1 MSLSKTAFVK
11 QHTGLSEKHIQ
22 AVLDLNKDG
31 GTVAFI
37 ARYRKDATGNMD
49 ELGILDVIKYGDAF
63 DELEKRKA
71 FVLESIE
78 SQGKLTD
85 ELSRKVKD
93 CYDKDIL
100 EDLYLPYKQRKKTR
114 ADIARENGLEPLAKM
129 ILAQRERDVEYA
141 AQRYLNAKVADVE
154 AAIDGA
160 SDIVAQWIADDAET
174 RNMLRGRFEQ
184 HAILTSKLS
193 KGKEKDGEKYRD
205 YFTYSEKTSNIP
217 SHRIMAVMRAV
228 DEGILKI
235 SIEPDEARTLEAIDR
250 KWIRRDSAT
259 EDFMLDITKDAY
271 KRLLQPSLENEL
283 KQKLFE
289 KAELEA
295 IRIFADNLQQLLLSS
310 PLGSKRILAIDPGI
324 RTGCKTVCLNENGKL
339 LYHTVLF
346 FNSNSDK
353 EQSSSAIKK
362 LCNDYKIEAIA
373 VGNGTAGRDT
383 GDFVKK
389 VVDVPV
395 FLVNEDGAS
404 VYSVSE
410 MGRKEFPDHDVTV
423 RGAVSIGRRLMDPL
437 AELVKIDAKS
447 IGVGQYQHDVNQT
460 QLKKALEETVEVC
473 VNRVGVNL
481 NTAGEA
487 LLSYVSGL
495 GPTLAKNIIAYRD
508 ANGEFSSRD
517 ELKKVPRLGDKAFE
531 QCAGFLRIPNS
542 KQVLDRS
549 AVHPEQYKNVKQ
561 MVAAAGLGLEEL
573 IGNKEAIR
581 KIAGMHQLKEQ
592 IGEYTFNDIL
602 KELEKPGLDPR
613 EMLGEESFDDGV
625 RSMEDLKPG
634 MYIKGIITNITNF
647 GAFVDIGIKE
657 NGLLHISEMADHFIK
672 SPNEVVKLN
681 QKMTLKVKEIDKDR
695 KRISLTLKA

>member
-1 MSLSKTAFVK
+1 
-11 QHTGLSEKHIQ
+11 
-22 AVLDLNKDG
+22 
-31 GTVAFI
+31 
-37 ARYRKDATGNMD
+37 
-49 ELGILDVIKYGDAF
+49 LGIIDVLKWASEF
-63 DELEKRKA
+63 DELEKRKL

-85 ELSRKVKD
+85 DLKQKIKD
-93 CYDKDIL
+93 CYDKVIL

-114 ADIARENGLEPLAKM
+114 ADIAREKGLEPLAKV
-129 ILAQRERDVEYA
+129 ILAQRERDIEYN
-141 AQRYLNAKVADVE
+141 AQRFVNDKVEDVN

-160 SDIVAQWIADDAET
+160 SDIVVQWIADDADT
-174 RNMLRGRFEQ
+174 RNMLRLRFEQ
-184 HAILTSKLS
+184 HAILSTKLS
-193 KGKEKDGEKYRD
+193 KGKEQVGEKYRD
-205 YFTYSEKTSNIP
+205 YFAYSEKSSNMP

-228 DEGILKI
+228 DEGILKL
-235 SIEPDEARTLEAIDR
+235 SIEPEENKSLEALDR
-250 KWIRRDSAT
+250 KWIKRDSAS
-259 EDFMLDITKDAY
+259 EALMLDITKDAY
-271 KRLLQPSLENEL
+271 KRLLLPSLENEL

-310 PLGSKRILAIDPGI
+310 PLGSKKILAIDPGI
-324 RTGCKTVCLNENGKL
+324 RSGCKTVCLSENGKL

-346 FNSNSDK
+346 FNSNNER
-353 EQSSSAIKK
+353 EQSLNAIDK
-362 LCNDYKIEAIA
+362 LCKNYAIEAIA

-383 GDFVKK
+383 ADIVKK
-389 VVDVPV
+389 SIDVPV

-410 MGRKEFPDHDVTV
+410 IGRKEFPEHDVTV

-447 IGVGQYQHDVNQT
+447 IGVGQYQHDVNQNL
-460 QLKKALEETVEVC
+460 LKKALEETVEVC

-495 GPTLAKNIIAYRD
+495 GPSLAKNIIAYRD
-508 ANGEFSSRD
+508 ANGDFKSRN
-517 ELKKVPRLGDKAFE
+517 ELKKVTRLGDKAFE
-531 QCAGFLRIPNS
+531 QCAGFLRISNGT
-542 KQVLDRS
+542 QALDRS
-549 AVHPEQYKNVKQ
+549 AVHPEQYKSVKQ
-561 MVAAAGLGLEEL
+561 MADAASISIDAL
-573 IGNKEAIR
+573 IGNKVAIA
-581 KIAGMHQLKEQ
+581 KVAAMQEIKLQV
-592 IGEYTFNDIL
+592 GEFTFNDII

-613 EMLGEESFDDGV
+613 DLLDEESFDDSV

-634 MYIKGIITNITNF
+634 MYVNGIITNITNF

-672 SPNEVVKLN
+672 SPSEVVKLN
-681 QKMTLKVKEIDKDR
+681 QKLHLKVKEIDKER
-695 KRISLTLKA
+695 KRISLTLKS

>member
-1 MSLSKTAFVK
+1 MSLGKTAFVK
-11 QHTGLSEKHIQ
+11 QHTGLNERHIQ
-22 AVLDLNKDG
+22 AVIDLSKDG

-49 ELGILDVIKYGDAF
+49 ELGILDVIKYSDEF
-63 DELEKRKA
+63 DELEKRKS

-78 SQGKLTD
+78 SQGKLSD
-85 ELSRKVKD
+85 ELKQKIES

-114 ADIARENGLEPLAKM
+114 ADIAREKGLEPLAKM
-129 ILAQRERDVEYA
+129 ILAQRDRDIEYA
-141 AQRYLNAKVADVE
+141 AQRYVNDKVENVD

-160 SDIVAQWIADDAET
+160 SDIVVQWIADDAET
-174 RNMLRGRFEQ
+174 RNMLRGRFDQ
-184 HAILTSKLS
+184 HAILNTKLS
-193 KGKEKDGEKYRD
+193 KGKEKEGEKYRD
-205 YFTYSEKTSNIP
+205 YFTYSEKTSQIP

-235 SIEPDEARTLEAIDR
+235 NIEPDEERTLEALDR
-250 KWIRRDSAT
+250 KWIKRDSAT
-259 EDFMLDITKDAY
+259 EAIMLDITKDAY

-289 KAELEA
+289 KAEQEA

-310 PLGSKRILAIDPGI
+310 PLGSKRILAVDPGI

-339 LYHTVLF
+339 LHHTVLF
-346 FNSNSDK
+346 FNSGSDK
-353 EQSSSAIKK
+353 EQSASAIKK
-362 LCNDYKIEAIA
+362 LCNEFKIEAIA

-383 GDFVKK
+383 GDLIKK
-389 VVDVPV
+389 VVDLPV

-460 QLKKALEETVEVC
+460 LLKKALEETVEVC

-508 ANGEFSSRD
+508 ANGEFSSRE
-517 ELKKVPRLGDKAFE
+517 ELKKVARLGDKAFE

-542 KQVLDRS
+542 KMVLDRS

-561 MVAAAGLGLEEL
+561 MVAAAGLSIEEL

-581 KIAGMHQLKEQ
+581 KIAAMQNLKEQ

-625 RSMEDLKPG
+625 RSMDDLKPG
-634 MYIKGIITNITNF
+634 MYIKGIISNITNF

-657 NGLLHISEMADHFIK
+657 NGLLHISEMANHFIK

-681 QKMTLKVKEIDKDR
+681 QKLTLKVKEIDKER
-695 KRISLTLKA
+695 KRISLTLKD

>member
-1 MSLSKTAFVK
+1 MSLSKTAFVR
-11 QHTGLSEKHIQ
+11 QQTNLNERHIQ
-22 AVLDLNKDG
+22 AVINLSEEG

-49 ELGILDVIKYGDAF
+49 EVGIIDVMKYASEY
-63 DELEKRKA
+63 DELEKRKS

-85 ELSRKVKD
+85 ELKQKIET
-93 CYDKDIL
+93 CYDKNIL

-114 ADIARENGLEPLAKM
+114 ADIAREKGLEPLAKI
-129 ILAQRERDVEYA
+129 ILAQREKDIEYA
-141 AQRYLNAKVADVE
+141 AKRYVNDKVANE
-154 AAIDGA
+154 EEAIDGA
-160 SDIVAQWIADDAET
+160 SDIVVQWIADDAET

-184 HAILTSKLS
+184 HAVLTTKLV
-193 KGKEKDGEKYRD
+193 KNKEQEGEKYRD
-205 YFTYSEKTSNIP
+205 YFNYSERSSHIP
-217 SHRIMAVMRAV
+217 SHRVMAVMRAV

-235 SIEPDEARTLEAIDR
+235 SIEPDEEKSLEALDR
-250 KWIRRDSAT
+250 KWIKRDSAS
-259 EDFMLDITKDAY
+259 EEFMLDITKDAY

-295 IRIFADNLQQLLLSS
+295 IKIFADNLQQLLLSS
-310 PLGSKRILAIDPGI
+310 PLGTKRILAIDPGI

-346 FNSNSDK
+346 FNSSSEK
-353 EQSSSAIKK
+353 ESSVQTINK
-362 LCNDYKIEAIA
+362 LLIEYKIEAIA

-383 GDFVKK
+383 ADIVKRSVK
-389 VVDVPV
+389 VPV

-460 QLKKALEETVEVC
+460 LLKKALEETVEVC

-508 ANGEFSSRD
+508 KNGDFKSRE
-517 ELKKVPRLGDKAFE
+517 ELKKIPRLGDKAFE
-531 QCAGFLRIPNS
+531 QCAGFLKIPNGA
-542 KQVLDRS
+542 QVLDRS
-549 AVHPEQYKNVKQ
+549 AVHPEQYKVVKQ
-561 MVAAAGLGLEEL
+561 MVAASGMSMDDI
-573 IGNKEAIR
+573 IGNKAAIA
-581 KIAGMHQLKEQ
+581 KIAGMTNIKEQ
-592 IGEYTFNDIL
+592 IGEYTFNDII

-613 EMLGEESFDDGV
+613 EMLGEESYDDAI
-625 RSMEDLKPG
+625 RSMDDLKPG
-634 MYIKGIITNITNF
+634 MSVKGIVTNITNF
-647 GAFVDIGIKE
+647 GAFIDLGIKE
-657 NGLLHISEMADHFIK
+657 NGMLHISEMANHFIK

-681 QKMTLKVKEIDKDR
+681 QKLTLKVKDIDKER
-695 KRISLTLKA
+695 KRISLTLKG

>member
-1 MSLSKTAFVK
+1 MSLGKTAFVK
-11 QHTGLSEKHIQ
+11 QRTGLNERHIQ
-22 AVLDLNKDG
+22 AVIDLSKDG

-49 ELGILDVIKYGDAF
+49 ELGILDVIKYSDEF
-63 DELEKRKA
+63 DELEKRKI

-78 SQGKLTD
+78 SQGKLSV
-85 ELSRKVKD
+85 ELKQKIES

-114 ADIARENGLEPLAKM
+114 ADIAREKGLEPLAKM
-129 ILAQRERDVEYA
+129 ILAQRDRDIEYA
-141 AQRYLNAKVADVE
+141 AQRYVNDKVENVD

-160 SDIVAQWIADDAET
+160 SDIVVQWIADDAET
-174 RNMLRGRFEQ
+174 RNMLRGRFDQ
-184 HAILTSKLS
+184 HAILSTKLS

-205 YFTYSEKTSNIP
+205 YFTYSEKTSQIP

-235 SIEPDEARTLEAIDR
+235 SIEPDEERTLEALDR
-250 KWIRRDSAT
+250 KWIKRDSAT
-259 EDFMLDITKDAY
+259 EAIMLDITKDAY

-289 KAELEA
+289 KAEQEA

-310 PLGSKRILAIDPGI
+310 PLGSKRILAVDPGI

-339 LYHTVLF
+339 LHHTVLF
-346 FNSNSDK
+346 FNSGSDK
-353 EQSSSAIKK
+353 EQSANSIKK
-362 LCNDYKIEAIA
+362 LCHEFKIEAIA

-383 GDFVKK
+383 GDLIKK

-460 QLKKALEETVEVC
+460 LLKKALEETVEVC

-508 ANGEFSSRD
+508 ANGEFTSRE
-517 ELKKVPRLGDKAFE
+517 ELKKVARLGDKAFE

-542 KQVLDRS
+542 KLVLDRS

-561 MVAAAGLGLEEL
+561 MVAAAGLSIEEL

-581 KIAGMHQLKEQ
+581 KIASMQNLKEQ

-613 EMLGEESFDDGV
+613 EMLGEESFDDSV

-634 MYIKGIITNITNF
+634 MYIKGIISNITNF

-657 NGLLHISEMADHFIK
+657 NGLLHISEMANHFIK

-681 QKMTLKVKEIDKDR
+681 QKLTLKVKEIDKER
-695 KRISLTLKA
+695 KRISLTLKG